1 MHRYRVGQIFRPP
14 SVAESAANADSVESH
29 RRSPAK
35 PQDLAPVGQD
45 IVIKTPTAGIEA
57 RDDMTIYSAL
67 CTRCIEIDGE
77 DNTKTLVETDEERRI
92 YNLELAAVP
101 GDSFVNTALTL
112 HGTRHA
118 MPTVGLVRCMLAE
131 DHPGRGVKFTV
142 WPGTWCQNEDKWRF
156 DCENTAAV
164 WDAIDWFYAVTEIIP
179 DKYAQGWFTI
189 KPSKYGRD
197 GIIYDCIVTDCDSDA
212 SCANHKLPCTDVDR

>member
-118 MPTVGLVRCMLAE
+118 MPTVGLVKFCTK
-131 DHPGRGVKFTV
+131 DNHPGMGVVFEAYAPGVWNSATHDYDFT
-142 WPGTWCQNEDKWRF
+142 C
-156 DCENTAAV
+156 
-164 WDAIDWFYAVTEIIP
+164 DADHTVKIIDRDYGVPEPNAG
-179 DKYAQGWFTI
+179 AQGYARWEASDDHGQI
-189 KPSKYGRD
+189 LVV
-197 GIIYDCIVTDCDSDA
+197 VTMDCDSRGI
-212 SCANHKLPCTDVDR
+212 CCT